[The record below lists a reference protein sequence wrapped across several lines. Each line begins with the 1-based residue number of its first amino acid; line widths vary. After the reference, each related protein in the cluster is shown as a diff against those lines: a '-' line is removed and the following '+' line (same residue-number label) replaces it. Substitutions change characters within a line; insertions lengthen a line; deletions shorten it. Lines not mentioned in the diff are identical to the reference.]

1 MRNHT
6 LRGPSASP
14 FTPSAR
20 ALGKSTSAPAKKPG
34 AVPATLTRGSHA
46 PPESSWRPRP
56 VTVYRVEGPE
66 NQRVSFDHGKPHV
79 TKSFNSATN
88 ESKAGSY
95 RKPMDYQDRAFL
107 NFGDRPRA
115 EEFLAVRH
123 EQGHTQ
129 TVMKAF
135 DIPHDTFERV
145 RKSAVPE
152 SAARTPGN
160 EHRPIAVDVNKG
172 DNQYGLNWKSLQAV
186 NAAAIPGSGRV
197 ERTTPDMIMHPDV
210 SAAFQEL
217 FKPK

>member
-1 MRNHT
+1 MRKSGI
-6 LRGPSASP
+6 RPPVAP
-14 FTPSAR
+14 PTPSAR
-20 ALGKSTSAPAKKPG
+20 TRGAPPAAPATKPAATTSAGWTPRGRPEPAADK
-34 AVPATLTRGSHA
+34 
-46 PPESSWRPRP
+46 RP

-66 NQRVSFDHGKPHV
+66 NQRVSFGNGKPHV
-79 TKSFNSATN
+79 SKSFNSATN

-123 EQGHTQ
+123 EQGHTK

-135 DIPHDTFERV
+135 DVPGETFDKI

-152 SAARTPGN
+152 GAARVPGN

-172 DNQYGLNWKSLQAV
+172 DNQYGLNWKSLQTV
-186 NAAAIPGSGRV
+186 NATAIPGSGRV
-197 ERTTPDMIMHPDV
+197 ERKTPDMIMHPEV
-210 SAAFQEL
+210 SSAFQDL